1 MDKRSATKVDYGQL
15 NQVSQKI
22 SNLLLTTGPLSVQ
35 EIQKQTNES
44 YFAVSNAVELLY
56 SDHKIELGHTGNS
69 LLVSLT
75 SFLTGSF
82 RKSLK

>member
-1 MDKRSATKVDYGQL
+1 MNRRSATKVDYVQL
-15 NQVSQKI
+15 DQVSQKI

-56 SDHKIELGHTGNS
+56 CDHKIELGETDNS
-69 LLVSLT
+69 MLVSLT
-75 SFLTGSF
+75 SF
-82 RKSLK
+82 